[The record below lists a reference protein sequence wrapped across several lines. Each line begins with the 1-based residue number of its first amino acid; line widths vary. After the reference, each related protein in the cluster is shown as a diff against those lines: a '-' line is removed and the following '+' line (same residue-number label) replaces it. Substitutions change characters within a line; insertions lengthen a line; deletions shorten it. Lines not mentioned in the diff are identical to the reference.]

1 MKNIIKTF
9 SYTVVISM
17 LLVSSAHAELKLQ
30 AKTLTPKPIGAIAAQ
45 AVAKPA
51 TCASGFVAVGKKLV
65 QHEGKKW
72 YEYTCAHEEV
82 INRVC
87 NTDTQVIDVKDK
99 FISLPSDGQSK
110 KSKLQMSY
118 KCFNYVPVE

>member
-51 TCASGFVAVGKKLV
+51 ICASGFVAVGKNWCSTKEKNGTSILVLMKKL
-65 QHEGKKW
+65 
-72 YEYTCAHEEV
+72 
-82 INRVC
+82 
-87 NTDTQVIDVKDK
+87 
-99 FISLPSDGQSK
+99 
-110 KSKLQMSY
+110 
-118 KCFNYVPVE
+118 